1 MLEIVRSFQRRTGS
15 KKNLYR
21 FLSSFKLQQLSIEF
35 FSQLTERILPG
46 KIE

>member
-15 KKNLYR
+15 KKTYIG

-35 FSQLTERILPG
+35 FSQLSEMIFPG